1 MASSSASTVTS
12 VPATFVTASGPA
24 IATQNAL
31 QQKRGPDTLD
41 KTVTFLAKRDG
52 IDKASG
58 LLIYH
63 TDLSLAHE
71 ACTVTV

>member
-12 VPATFVTASGPA
+12 APATFVTASGPT
-24 IATQNAL
+24 IATQNAV

-52 IDKASG
+52 IDKARE
-58 LLIYH
+58 LPIYH
-63 TDLSLAHE
+63 TDSLLEQE
-71 ACTVTV
+71 ACNVTV